1 MLIVSQNHILVD
13 IIIMITLR
21 KYIEQDAQA
30 TWSLFFNTVRNINKQ
45 DYTQAQLQAWAPK
58 SMDLFIW
65 NKRMSDIEPFVAEID
80 GKIVGYADLQN
91 DGLIDHFFCHHEYQ
105 RQGIGTA
112 LMVAIFH
119 EGQKKKIK
127 RYFAQVSITARPFFE
142 HFGFQVKKQL
152 STEIGE
158 QELISFHMEK
168 AADSEDKRMHTL

>member
-65 NKRMSDIEPFVAEID
+65 NKR
-80 GKIVGYADLQN
+80 
-91 DGLIDHFFCHHEYQ
+91 
-105 RQGIGTA
+105 R
-112 LMVAIFH
+112 
-119 EGQKKKIK
+119 GQW
-127 RYFAQVSITARPFFE
+127 
-142 HFGFQVKKQL
+142 
-152 STEIGE
+152 
-158 QELISFHMEK
+158 
-168 AADSEDKRMHTL
+168 